1 MSLKLTYDKLG
12 DAFAMSCARVDGE
25 SGETWEVYPSAMLEV
40 SELSGELLCVEVLD
54 ATEILGDLLDPLKSS
69 EEFVVRY
76 IEGDLSVIKDALLEP
91 DEENEGS
98 FKEYLIFKS
107 DKEADRNTRLKQ
119 VRAAL
124 SPYLMHLRES
134 TPHSRL
140 SG

>member
-1 MSLKLTYDKLG
+1 
-12 DAFAMSCARVDGE
+12 
-25 SGETWEVYPSAMLEV
+25 MLEV

-91 DEENEGS
+91 DEQNEGC
-98 FKEYLIFKS
+98 FKECLTFKS
-107 DKEADRNTRLKQ
+107 DEEADKNTRLKQ

-134 TPHSRL
+134 TPHSTL